1 MCACRGTGSTRQS
14 VSRKESLLKLR
25 AARMGKRNATR
36 VTAAD
41 IAKMGDGGVDAL
53 IEDLVKK
60 AATGDSETKE
70 R

>member
-1 MCACRGTGSTRQS
+1 
-14 VSRKESLLKLR
+14 
-25 AARMGKRNATR
+25 MGKRNATR